1 MKHFFVFTSIF
12 LLPFISHSQKHT
24 ILGAEV
30 AKEELKKALTEK
42 RERQV
47 IVDKVITD
55 KQTAIAVAEAILFK
69 IYGRAQI
76 VNERPYETYFINGY
90 WVLNGTLPEKM
101 LGGGFLIVLNAKDG
115 RVVRLTHY
123 K

>member
-24 ILGAEV
+24 ILGAGV